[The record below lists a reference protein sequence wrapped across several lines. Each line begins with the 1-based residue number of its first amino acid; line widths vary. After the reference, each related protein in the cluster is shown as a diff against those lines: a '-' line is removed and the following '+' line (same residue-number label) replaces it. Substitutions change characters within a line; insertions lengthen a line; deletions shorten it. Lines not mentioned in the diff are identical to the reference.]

1 MLRYQPAD
9 DLYAIYALLT
19 DAFAYME
26 GRIDP
31 PSSLA
36 QLDVQSLRVLAA
48 TSEIWAITVAARPV
62 ACMILT
68 PQPDAL
74 YLGKLAV
81 DTGHRGQ
88 GLGGRMVAHADHRA
102 ATLGLPRLRLQTR
115 VELVENHATF
125 AAFGFVTTAQTAHPG
140 YDRPTS
146 LTMEKPVPIAM
157 VGKP

>member
-1 MLRYQPAD
+1 MRRYLPAD
-9 DLYAIYALLT
+9 DLNAVHALLCRT
-19 DAFAYME
+19 FAYME

-36 QLDVQSLRVLAA
+36 HLDVDALRVLAA
-48 TSEIWAITVAARPV
+48 TSEIWVISERSYPI

-81 DTGHRGQ
+81 DAGHRGQ
-88 GLGGRMVAHADHRA
+88 GLAGKMVAHAETRA
-102 ATLGLPRLRLQTR
+102 ITLGLPRLRLQTR
-115 VELVENHATF
+115 LELVENHATF
-125 AAFGFVTTAQTAHPG
+125 ANLGFVITAQTAHPG

-146 LTMEKPVPIAM
+146 LTMERLVPIPLEDA
-157 VGKP
+157 P

>member
-9 DLYAIYALLT
+9 DLYAVHSLLT
-19 DAFAYME
+19 KAFAYME

-36 QLDVQSLRVLAA
+36 QLDVQALRVLAA
-48 TSEIWAITVAARPV
+48 TSEIWAIIGTANPI

-81 DTGHRGQ
+81 DPSHRGQ
-88 GLGGRMVAHADHRA
+88 GLGSRMVAHAERRA
-102 ATLGLPRLRLQTR
+102 VALRLPRLRLQTR
-115 VELVENHATF
+115 VELIENHATF
-125 AAFGFVTTAQTAHPG
+125 AALGFVTTAQTAHPG

-146 LTMEKPVPIAM
+146 LTMERRVPIATRDE
-157 VGKP
+157 P